1 MGLTKDEME
10 QIQEMFP
17 NGITVNGN
25 GMENGNFLIANPN
38 EAFWGAK
45 SKPLDMFS

>member
-1 MGLTKDEME
+1 MGLTKDELK

-17 NGITVNGN
+17 NGITVNDP
-25 GMENGNFLIANPN
+25 GNFLIANPN
-38 EAFWGAK
+38 EAFWGVR